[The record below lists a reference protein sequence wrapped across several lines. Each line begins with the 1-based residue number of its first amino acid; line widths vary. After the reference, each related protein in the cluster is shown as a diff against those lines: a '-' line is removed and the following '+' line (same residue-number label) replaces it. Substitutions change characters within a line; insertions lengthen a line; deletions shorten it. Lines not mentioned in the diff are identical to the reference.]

1 MNKVKVSFDT
11 WVQLLGMVG
20 ILGGLVFVG
29 LEMRQTQQI
38 AVAGQVQARTQMQV
52 DRWLTPLEGN
62 LDTYRFWNTNSFEY
76 EDLSEEEKLV
86 ANGIH
91 NWKQTMLENNYFQ
104 YRAGLFEEE
113 YWEQT
118 KSRIQR
124 WYDVCDLRPQEQ
136 AVTSFQEYLNSLPD
150 NCAE

>member
-1 MNKVKVSFDT
+1 MKKIKVSFDT

-76 EDLSEEEKLV
+76 EDLSEEGFLGDIAICSELI
-86 ANGIH
+86 A
-91 NWKQTMLENNYFQ
+91 
-104 YRAGLFEEE
+104 EEAISQGKE
-113 YWEQT
+113 ISSISP
-118 KSRIQR
+118 KR
-124 WYDVCDLRPQEQ
+124 
-136 AVTSFQEYLNSLPD
+136 
-150 NCAE
+150 